1 MSSSEQNKKE
11 EAPNTPKVKS
21 RLLDD
26 TGKRLL
32 REIRPL
38 WAWILL
44 SAVICLL
51 LIGCAVAGP
60 ELLGDLV
67 NRLYEWAKTKTPGLA
82 RSLLPELGMLFG
94 IYALNASLTYG
105 NSYLLNNVVS
115 RFFCADFRIRISE
128 KLKRLPVSYVDKTP
142 AGDVIDRMMDDVGD
156 MADTIYGIVEILLSG
171 FLQMLVIAVILFFT
185 DWRMAIPVVLLS
197 PLSVLLSAKMAG
209 LGEKHWDKHF
219 ELGGKLTSLA
229 EEAFTNYP
237 TTKAFNGEAH
247 VQEKYDDLSRR
258 HQRSGIFGYFLSS
271 IVQPVIVFVDAM
283 AYIAVAV
290 LGGWLILHHGVPI
303 GTVVTVILFARQLSA
318 PLEQVA
324 FGISFIQRIKSAAKR
339 VFALLDLPE
348 ENDPDGKVEAPTR
361 GRVEIRHVDFSYDP
375 DKPLIQ
381 DLNISVE
388 PGQKVAIV
396 GPTGAGKTTIVNL
409 LMRFYDIQ
417 SGQILIDGQDV
428 SKLSRE
434 ENRDLFAMVLQDT
447 WLFKG
452 TVAENVAYGSPNA
465 SREDIERACD
475 YAYCDHFIRRLPQGY
490 DTVIS
495 EDSTA
500 VSSGQKQLLT
510 IARAVLAD
518 RPLLILDEA
527 TSNVDTRTE
536 LLIQKAMDHLMGDRT
551 CFVIAHRLSTI
562 VDADLILVLRD
573 GQIVEQG
580 THKSLLKEKGFYYEM
595 FQSQYAI

>member
-1 MSSSEQNKKE
+1 MSSPEQNKTE
-11 EAPNTPKVKS
+11 ETSNTPKEKS
-21 RLLDD
+21 RLLDE

-82 RSLLPELGMLFG
+82 RSLLPELGMLFW
-94 IYALNASLTYG
+94 IYALNAGLTYG

-115 RFFCADFRIRISE
+115 RFFCAGFRIRISE
-128 KLKRLPVSYVDKTP
+128 KLKRLPVSYMDKTP
-142 AGDVIDRMMDDVGD
+142 TGDVIDRMMDDVGD

-171 FLQMLVIAVILFFT
+171 FLQMSVIAVILFLT

-209 LGEKHWDKHF
+209 MGENHWDKHF

-237 TTKAFNGEAH
+237 TTKAFNREELI
-247 VQEKYDDLSRR
+247 QEKYDDMSRR
-258 HQRSGIFGYFLSS
+258 HQRSGIFAYFLSS
-271 IVQPVIVFVDAM
+271 IVQPVIIFVDAM

-290 LGGWLILHHGVPI
+290 LGGWLILRRGVPI
-303 GTVVTVILFARQLSA
+303 GTVVTIILFARQLSA

-324 FGISFIQRIKSAAKR
+324 FGISFIQRVKSAAKR

-348 ENDPDGKVEAPTR
+348 EEDPAGKVEAPTR

-381 DLNISVE
+381 DLNMSIE

-409 LMRFYDIQ
+409 LMRFYDIR
-417 SGQILIDGQDV
+417 SGQILIDGEDV

-434 ENRDLFAMVLQDT
+434 ANRDLFARVLQDT

-452 TVAENVAYGSPNA
+452 TVAENVAYGSPDA

-510 IARAVLAD
+510 IARAMLAN

-536 LLIQKAMDHLMGDRT
+536 LLIQKAMDHLMGGRT

-573 GQIVEQG
+573 GRIVEQG
-580 THKSLLKEKGFYYEM
+580 THKSLLAEKGFYYEM